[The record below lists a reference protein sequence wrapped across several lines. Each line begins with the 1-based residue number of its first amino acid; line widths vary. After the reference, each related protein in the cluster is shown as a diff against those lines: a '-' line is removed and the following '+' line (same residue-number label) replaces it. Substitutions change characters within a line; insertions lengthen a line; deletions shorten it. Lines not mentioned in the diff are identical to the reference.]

1 MLYCN
6 NIAVLEHR
14 AGCGSWIFVGSGFH
28 VSLPIE
34 LMSQV
39 KRCHVGYLIFKS
51 FRQLILSL
59 LTETTQGFYTVRGE
73 TVKHRCNS
81 VPTFEQ

>member
-1 MLYCN
+1 MQYCN

-39 KRCHVGYLIFKS
+39 KRILEIQIFS
-51 FRQLILSL
+51 PAHFVTLD
-59 LTETTQGFYTVRGE
+59 
-73 TVKHRCNS
+73 
-81 VPTFEQ
+81 